1 MKSTTRTTPLM
12 VALLVAILSGSSMP
26 AAGTE
31 IKKDYLETFDVSKGD
46 RLQLVHG
53 DGDVTITAWDKDQL
67 EVSVKYDV
75 EIKRVGV
82 GKDPDFEVEF
92 KQQGNTVTV
101 IGKEKSMVAVG
112 YVSRERYEYVYTIQA
127 PRYLRLELKG
137 DDGDVEIEGWEG
149 EVECA
154 LEDGDVSL
162 AAMNS
167 PRTSLNLEDGDVH
180 VDGLAGDLELKAD
193 DGDVHLSNLRQTHC
207 RLEMEDGD
215 LFIRDFSG
223 DLVIR
228 LDDGDVDVLRA
239 ETEKADIRAADGN
252 IVLDLLRV
260 DELDLHVAT
269 GDGDITVDLPPDLSA
284 TFSIDVDDGRIRLDL
299 PGAKIERDEEDSA
312 SGTLG
317 DGRGRIRIRSEEGRV
332 TLKQRG

>member
-1 MKSTTRTTPLM
+1 MKSTRRTTLLM
-12 VALLVAILSGSSMP
+12 AAMTIAIFSGASVA

-46 RLQLVHG
+46 RLHLVHG
-53 DGDVTITAWDKDQL
+53 DGDVAIAPWDKDQL

-82 GKDPDFEVEF
+82 GNDPDFEVEF
-92 KQQGNTVTV
+92 KQEGNTVTV

-112 YVSRERYEYVYTIQA
+112 YVSRERYEYVYTIRA

-137 DDGDVEIEGWEG
+137 EDGDVEVEGWEG
-149 EVECA
+149 EVRCT
-154 LEDGDVSL
+154 LEDGDVTL
-162 AAMNS
+162 TAMNS
-167 PRTSLNLEDGDVH
+167 PRTNLNLEDGDIRVESL
-180 VDGLAGDLELKAD
+180 VGDLEVRSE
-193 DGDVHLSNLRQTHC
+193 DGDVHLNNLRQTHC

-215 LFIRDFSG
+215 LFIQDFSG
-223 DLVIR
+223 DMVVR
-228 LDDGDVDVLRA
+228 VDDGDVDVLRA
-239 ETEKADIRAADGN
+239 GTRKADIRAADGN
-252 IVLDLLRV
+252 IVLDLLYV
-260 DELDLHVAT
+260 DELDLHITT
-269 GDGDITVDLPPDLSA
+269 GDGDITVDLPPELSA
-284 TFSIDVDDGRIRLDL
+284 TFSVDVGDGRIRLDL

-312 SGTLG
+312 TGTLG